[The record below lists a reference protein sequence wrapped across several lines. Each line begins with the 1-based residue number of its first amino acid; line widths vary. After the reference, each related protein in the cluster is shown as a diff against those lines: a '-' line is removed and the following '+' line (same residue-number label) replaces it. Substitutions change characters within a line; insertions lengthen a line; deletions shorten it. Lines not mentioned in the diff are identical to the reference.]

1 LVEEGVRAESEAVK
15 KLREAAEKKG
25 WKMGGEPPEEDGPP
39 PAHPIGPAHRSLGSA
54 HEDRVA
60 AASQEVDLRGLT
72 GDEAVAALV
81 RAVDDAIVVEL
92 ASLRVIHGKGT
103 GALRA
108 RVAEVLKRDG
118 RVSRFALAPMQ
129 QGGSGV
135 TIVEFK

>member
-1 LVEEGVRAESEAVK
+1 
-15 KLREAAEKKG
+15 
-25 WKMGGEPPEEDGPP
+25 
-39 PAHPIGPAHRSLGSA
+39 
-54 HEDRVA
+54 VA

-72 GDEAVAALV
+72 GDEAVTALV
-81 RAVDDAIVVEL
+81 RAVDDAIVAEL

-135 TIVEFK
+135 TIVEFQ